1 MSQPDWSGLR
11 LLTDTVVAH
20 EGLDIHRPSKKPKT
34 DNRHRS
40 NHNGWL
46 DAVNRMGI
54 NGNPPQTVMK
64 KNMTQSDRN
73 EGLNRFMIPNGDRI
87 IETWVND
94 SEKETVVGG
103 GDGLEVTVLDRLGRK
118 YQMMFKKW
126 KSGAVVFNGAAWKE
140 FVRNNRWTVGIPIE
154 LLVFRYG
161 VERHLGFS
169 ARKGVTDV
177 DPGNHRVDMD

>member
-1 MSQPDWSGLR
+1 
-11 LLTDTVVAH
+11 
-20 EGLDIHRPSKKPKT
+20 
-34 DNRHRS
+34 
-40 NHNGWL
+40 
-46 DAVNRMGI
+46 MGI
-54 NGNPPQTVMK
+54 NGNPPQMVMK

-94 SEKETVVGG
+94 SEKEIVVGG
-103 GDGLEVTVLDRLGRK
+103 ADGLEVTVLDRLGRK

-140 FVRNNRWTVGIPIE
+140 FVRNNKWTVGIPIE

-161 VERHLGFS
+161 AERHLGF
-169 ARKGVTDV
+169 VLLDV
-177 DPGNHRVDMD
+177 